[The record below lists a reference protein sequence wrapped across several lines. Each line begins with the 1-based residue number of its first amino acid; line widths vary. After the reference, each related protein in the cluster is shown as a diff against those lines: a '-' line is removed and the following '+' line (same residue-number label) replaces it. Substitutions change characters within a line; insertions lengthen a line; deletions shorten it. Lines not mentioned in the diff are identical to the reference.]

1 MWVADPHVIQ
11 RRKEEPRDS
20 LAGQELKPG
29 TGDWLGED
37 WTGLGL
43 REGIMEGNPR
53 WQASRQSPDD
63 QPARE
68 GKGPGLKKGVYTGL
82 CQGLGRMLER
92 HQHPKRGPR
101 CRLPAT
107 GGQWS
112 LPRATVCPKGLP
124 PSPLRSP
131 SLSDHAPQTA
141 AWQKKKLLSLIQNE
155 LLL

>member
-29 TGDWLGED
+29 TGDWLEED
-37 WTGLGL
+37 WTGLDL
-43 REGIMEGNPR
+43 REGIMEGNPE

-68 GKGPGLKKGVYTGL
+68 RKGPGLKKGACTGL
-82 CQGLGRMLER
+82 SGPGGMLER

-101 CRLPAT
+101 CRLTAT
-107 GGQWS
+107 GGQRF
-112 LPRATVCPKGLP
+112 LPRATVCPKGLR

-131 SLSDHAPQTA
+131 SLSDRAPQTT
-141 AWQKKKLLSLIQNE
+141 AWQKKKLLSLIQN
-155 LLL
+155 